1 MHDGRAMDA
10 VRWDRVTFSTHMV
23 EAAAVVGEC
32 QVAFDFEGQEQV
44 CYEVKV
50 FRALKG
56 ASAQPFFAVATN
68 RSDPGA
74 FRPLGEGDTAE
85 TALDAC
91 LAAAGIHHRR
101 RVKQAGD

>member
-1 MHDGRAMDA
+1 MHDGHVMDA
-10 VRWDRVTFSTHMV
+10 VRWDRVTFSTHLV

-32 QVAFDFEGQEQV
+32 QVAFDFEGQEQA

-50 FRALKG
+50 FRTLKG
-56 ASAQPFFAVATN
+56 ASTQPFFAVATN

-74 FRPLGEGDTAE
+74 FRPVGEGSSAE
-85 TALDAC
+85 GALDAC
-91 LAAAGIHHRR
+91 LAEAGIYHRR

>member
-1 MHDGRAMDA
+1 MMAPGMDA

-32 QVAFDFEGQEQV
+32 QVAFDFDGQEQV
-44 CYEVKV
+44 CYQVQV
-50 FRALKG
+50 FRSLKG
-56 ASAQPFFAVATN
+56 ASARPFFAVATN

-74 FRPLGEGDTAE
+74 FRPVGEGDSAE
-85 TALDAC
+85 QALDAC
-91 LAAAGIHHRR
+91 LAAAGIYHRR